1 MSIEA
6 APAPLAAKRT
16 GSGAKRTR
24 GAALTTGGP
33 ASYNPAQHMGTAGR
47 DASRSRHGHLRDTL
61 AGWLFVSPATLIIGV
76 FGFFPVFFT
85 LFVSAFR
92 WRLNRGKFS
101 GLDNY
106 AILFGGSPVALVAVL
121 AAIVGAAAAVF
132 LIRGSRAAEHGTRAG
147 GSAAARLTAGF
158 LLLAA
163 SAVGFVV
170 ALPYLAAG
178 GDKDVFDSLRVT
190 IWYTVCTVPVQLA
203 GGLILAVLLTRKMKG
218 RQAFRV
224 LYLVPYIA
232 PTVATAAVFELL
244 FSLRPDAFANQ
255 VLKLVGVGPLQWLQE
270 PKGIFTLLFGA
281 GPDAGQASAGIAA
294 VIPSYWGEW
303 AQGPSLALTAI
314 VFYSWWVFI
323 GYYALIYMNGL
334 GAIPRQLHE
343 AAEVDGAG
351 PARRFF
357 SITLPLLSPTTY
369 FLTMLG
375 VIGTFK
381 AFTHLYVLRN
391 TAASGTVDP
400 VSVLIFFTAFRKG
413 NMGYASVISIL
424 LFVIVLGLTWIQQ
437 RAGER
442 NVTYGD

>member
-1 MSIEA
+1 
-6 APAPLAAKRT
+6 
-16 GSGAKRTR
+16 
-24 GAALTTGGP
+24 
-33 ASYNPAQHMGTAGR
+33 MGV
-47 DASRSRHGHLRDTL
+47 RHGHLRDTL
-61 AGWLFVSPATLIIGV
+61 TGWLFVTPATLIIGV
-76 FGFFPVFFT
+76 FGIFPVLFT
-85 LFVSAFR
+85 LYVSVYR
-92 WRLNRGKFS
+92 WRLTRGSFS
-101 GLDNY
+101 GLDSY
-106 AILFGGSPVALVAVL
+106 ARLFGSLLALAGVL
-121 AAIVGAAAAVF
+121 AAVGGLVAAAF
-132 LIRGSRAAEHGTRAG
+132 LIRGSAGHRAALPATARTSSALRRGAG
-147 GSAAARLTAGF
+147 V
-158 LLLAA
+158 LLFAA
-163 SAVGFVV
+163 SAAGFAF
-170 ALPYLAAG
+170 ALPYLASQ

-190 IWYTVCTVPVQLA
+190 IWYAACTVPVQLA

-244 FSLRPDAFANQ
+244 FSLRPDSFANQ
-255 VLKLVGVGPLQWLQE
+255 VLKLVGAGPLQWLQE
-270 PKGIFTLLFGA
+270 PKGIFTLLFR
-281 GPDAGQASAGIAA
+281 ASADAAQATAAAGSAATGAAA
-294 VIPSYWGEW
+294 VIPAYWGEW

-351 PARRFF
+351 PVRRFF

-375 VIGTFK
+375 IIGTFK

-413 NMGYASVISIL
+413 NMGYASAIAIL
-424 LFVIVLGLTWIQQ
+424 LFAIVLGLTWIQQ